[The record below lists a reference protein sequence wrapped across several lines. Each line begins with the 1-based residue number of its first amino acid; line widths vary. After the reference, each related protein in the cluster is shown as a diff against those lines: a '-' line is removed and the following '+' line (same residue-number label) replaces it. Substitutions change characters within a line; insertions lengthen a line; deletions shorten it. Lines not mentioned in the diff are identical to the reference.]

1 MKTVVVFCALCIAAG
16 GMALYVSSPHSQTYA
31 AMTGMP
37 TIEELNVGARNLP
50 DQTVKEAF

>member
-1 MKTVVVFCALCIAAG
+1 MKTFVAFCALCIAAG
-16 GMALYVSSPHSQTYA
+16 GMALYVSSPQSQTYA